1 MTHAR
6 PSVWLAAASA
16 LAVALGAACHSSR
29 PTAATLED
37 ISRAGSGDERVDVL
51 AREVCAHRE
60 AVRTATTRRSSV
72 SPARASNTGSSTSR
86 TRSSRIPACLAS
98 AASCVDVEAC
108 LHARGNERAAAIC
121 AAHPELSTTCDGDA
135 LITCAKDDPSES
147 TLTACAPIHAT
158 CGEAHAAGGLVAHAC
173 LSTASCPADV
183 TRARCDGTAAVVAC
197 HDQVE
202 ERIACRPGTACRAHV
217 DEDGEELATCEGP
230 AEVSCDTVGRRA
242 CRGSTLVRCEAHGH
256 HGREASVDCGSL
268 GLECSVVAGRAACRV
283 PDETGHG
290 QGEANATG
298 CAASAPRCDGDAVVF
313 CASGKTERIAC
324 HDLGLGP
331 CEPEGRGP
339 IALCGSGRARPERR

>member
-1 MTHAR
+1 MPHAR

-16 LAVALGAACHSSR
+16 LAVALGR
-29 PTAATLED
+29 PVTRHVATAATLED

-51 AREVCAHRE
+51 ARKCARIASCAHRHD
-60 AVRTATTRRSSV
+60 
-72 SPARASNTGSSTSR
+72 SPLFREPGACVEYWLEHLEDTVEP
-86 TRSSRIPACLAS
+86 IPACLAS